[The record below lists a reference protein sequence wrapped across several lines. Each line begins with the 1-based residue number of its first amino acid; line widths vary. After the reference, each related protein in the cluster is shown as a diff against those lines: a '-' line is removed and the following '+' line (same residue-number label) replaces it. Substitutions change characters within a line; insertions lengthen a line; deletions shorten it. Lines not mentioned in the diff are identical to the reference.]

1 MNLSGSTS
9 GIISSS
15 TNITTVKNEEEE
27 VDDELEDEQYD

>member
-1 MNLSGSTS
+1 MNLSGS

-15 TNITTVKNEEEE
+15 TNITIVKNEEEE